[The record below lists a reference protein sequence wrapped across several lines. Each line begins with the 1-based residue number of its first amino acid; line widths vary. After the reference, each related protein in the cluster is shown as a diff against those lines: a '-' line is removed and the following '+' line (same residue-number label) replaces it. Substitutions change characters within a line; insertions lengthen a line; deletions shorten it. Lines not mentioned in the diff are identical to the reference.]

1 MLRRRPTIL
10 LDSWRPLVPLWDIM
24 QMRYTPQN
32 TTRNAQV
39 LLDGEPVKGD
49 FIMVDDEEHIAE
61 VVLMVNTEGQ
71 IMTEI
76 LHGNYTVQDV

>member
-10 LDSWRPLVPLWDIM
+10 LDSWCPLVPLWDIM